1 MATTKG
7 VNKCIYD
14 RTHATQLG
22 IPVDHHATVERVF
35 QKFKHHKRT
44 ALFNGAHE

>member
-7 VNKCIYD
+7 VSKCIYD

-22 IPVDHHATVERVF
+22 IPVDHHATVDRVF
-35 QKFKHHKRT
+35 QESTRQKIT
-44 ALFNGAHE
+44 ALFNGGHE